1 MKRCLTYLF
10 EIKVEDILVRDT
22 KFSGLLSKEGEETE
36 EEGGD
41 TKEEQEGD
49 SKEGATKENA
59 EIGVK
64 KALESISKAETC
76 FNERVGDLKEKVGDL
91 KEKVGDPKEQDKTAD
106 IAAMEVESK
115 QKEAGVIKY

>member
-49 SKEGATKENA
+49 SKEEVDSKEGATKENA

-64 KALESISKAETC
+64 KTLESISKAETC
-76 FNERVGDLKEKVGDL
+76 FNERVGDL

-115 QKEAGVIKY
+115 QMEAGVIKY